1 MKINERERN
10 LVEKKE
16 VREGKGRTGKERGR
30 GKERLLTKLT
40 ANIPSAQKI
49 LQLPISVMEDKDNQR
64 YKWPEIWEHGHG
76 RESV

>member
-40 ANIPSAQKI
+40 ANIPSA
-49 LQLPISVMEDKDNQR
+49 
-64 YKWPEIWEHGHG
+64 
-76 RESV
+76 